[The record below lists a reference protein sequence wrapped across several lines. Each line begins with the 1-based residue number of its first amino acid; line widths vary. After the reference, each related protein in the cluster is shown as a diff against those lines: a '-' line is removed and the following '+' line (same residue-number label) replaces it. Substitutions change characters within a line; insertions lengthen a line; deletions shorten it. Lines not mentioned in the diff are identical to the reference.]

1 MHTLIAEEGTHFTY
15 NGDFSGEVFVK
26 VGDSEGTRQIK
37 VPAHDLLRFA
47 ARYVLGQRIERLED
61 KTWQELLT

>member
-15 NGDFSGEVFVK
+15 NGDFSGEVFVSVDGK
-26 VGDSEGTRQIK
+26 GAQQIK

-47 ARYVLGQRIERLED
+47 ALYVHSERAAKLDD